1 MQRCAI
7 LACLPPHPVHAIRMT
22 PSAARSTTTLFEAAV
37 VIAICFGLSIVTSL
51 QAVAGGFR
59 AAGEFSDANLL
70 GLVGTELLLGGV
82 ALAFLHLRGFA
93 VARLVPTPTLR
104 GGLAGIG
111 LFFAAWLVGW
121 LLVAPFAMLATGQA
135 EQPIERM
142 MAQANISMPVL
153 VATAFVNGAFEEVFL
168 LGFLARA
175 LRGFGLAIALGVP
188 TLVRVSYHLY
198 QGPLGALWV
207 FAVGLVFA
215 LYYARTVQLW
225 PAVFAH
231 VLWDIVP
238 FALRDG

>member
-1 MQRCAI
+1 MPQNNNTR
-7 LACLPPHPVHAIRMT
+7 L
-22 PSAARSTTTLFEAAV
+22 PSATRSTTTPLEAAIV
-37 VIAICFGLSIVTSL
+37 VTICFGLSIITSL

-59 AAGEFSDANLL
+59 ANGEFSDTNLL
-70 GLVGTELLLGGV
+70 WLMGTEFVLGGA
-82 ALAFLHLRGFA
+82 ALAFLRLRGFA
-93 VARLVPTPTLR
+93 IALLAPTPSVR

-121 LLVAPFAMLATGQA
+121 LLVAPFATLAAGQA
-135 EQPIERM
+135 EQPIDRM
-142 MAQANISMPVL
+142 VAEANLSVPVI
-153 VATAFVNGAFEEVFL
+153 VATALVNSAFEEVFL

-188 TLVRVSYHLY
+188 TLVRLSYHLY

-225 PAVFAH
+225 PVVFAH

-238 FALRDG
+238 FVFRDS

>member
-1 MQRCAI
+1 
-7 LACLPPHPVHAIRMT
+7 MT
-22 PSAARSTTTLFEAAV
+22 PSATRSTTTPFEAAV

-51 QAVAGGFR
+51 QAVAGEFR
-59 AAGEFSDANLL
+59 ANAEFSDASLL
-70 GLVGTELLLGGV
+70 WLIGTELLLGGL

-93 VARLVPTPTLR
+93 IARLLPTPTLR
-104 GGLAGIG
+104 GGIAGIG

-121 LLVAPFAMLATGQA
+121 LLVAPFALAAGQA
-135 EQPIERM
+135 EPQPIERM
-142 MAQANISMPVL
+142 VAQANISMPVL
-153 VATAFVNGAFEEVFL
+153 IATAFVNGAFEEVFL

-188 TLVRVSYHLY
+188 TLVRLSYHLY

-225 PAVFAH
+225 PVVFAH

-238 FALRDG
+238 FVFRDD